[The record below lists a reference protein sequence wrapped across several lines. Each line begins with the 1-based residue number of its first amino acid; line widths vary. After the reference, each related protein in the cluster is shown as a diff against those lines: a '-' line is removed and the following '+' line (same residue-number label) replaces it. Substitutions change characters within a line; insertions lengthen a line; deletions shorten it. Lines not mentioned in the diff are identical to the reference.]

1 MKFKNV
7 FCSFMGLVG
16 TTIINALG
24 GYDIMIETLLFFMV
38 VDYLTGLY
46 IAGVLHKS
54 PKTKSGGLSST
65 KGYHGLV
72 KKVMVLVLVAVM
84 YRIDLLFNI
93 DYLRNGS
100 IIAFC
105 FQEGISI
112 IENAGLMGVAIP
124 EVVKRG
130 IDLLNK
136 EVGDNEN

>member
-1 MKFKNV
+1 MKLKNV
-7 FCSFMGLVG
+7 FCSFAGLVG
-16 TTIINALG
+16 TTILNALG
-24 GYDIMIETLLFFMV
+24 GYDLMIGTLLFFMV

-84 YRIDLLFNI
+84 YRVDLLFNI

>member
-1 MKFKNV
+1 MKLKNV

-84 YRIDLLFNI
+84 YRVDLLFNI
-93 DYLRNGS
+93 NYLRNGS

>member
-1 MKFKNV
+1 MKLKNV

-16 TTIINALG
+16 TTIISALG
-24 GYDIMIETLLFFMV
+24 GYDLMIETLLFFMV

-84 YRIDLLFNI
+84 YRVDLLFNI

-124 EVVKRG
+124 DVVKRG

-136 EVGDNEN
+136 EVDNED

>member
-1 MKFKNV
+1 MKLKNV

-16 TTIINALG
+16 TTIISALG
-24 GYDIMIETLLFFMV
+24 GYDIMIETLLFVMV

-54 PKTKSGGLSST
+54 PKTKSGGLSSI

-84 YRIDLLFNI
+84 YRVDLLFKI

-112 IENAGLMGVAIP
+112 IENAGLMGVVIP
-124 EVVKRG
+124 DVVKRG

-136 EVGDNEN
+136 EVNDK

>member
-1 MKFKNV
+1 MKLKNV
-7 FCSFMGLVG
+7 FCSFAGLVG
-16 TTIINALG
+16 TTIISALG

-38 VDYLTGLY
+38 VDYVTGLY

-84 YRIDLLFNI
+84 YRIDLLFDI

-112 IENAGLMGVAIP
+112 IENAGLMGVDIP
-124 EVVKRG
+124 DVVKRG

-136 EVGDNEN
+136 EVDNED

>member
-1 MKFKNV
+1 MKIKNV

-16 TTIINALG
+16 TTIISALG
-24 GYDIMIETLLFFMV
+24 GYDVMIETLLFFMV

-65 KGYHGLV
+65 KGYHGLI

-84 YRIDLLFNI
+84 YRVDLLFNI

-105 FQEGISI
+105 CQEGISI

-124 EVVKRG
+124 DVVKRG

-136 EVGDNEN
+136 EVDNED

>member
-1 MKFKNV
+1 MKLKNV

-16 TTIINALG
+16 TTIISALG

-54 PKTKSGGLSST
+54 PKTKTGGLSST

-84 YRIDLLFNI
+84 YRVDLLFDI

-124 EVVKRG
+124 DVVKRG

-136 EVGDNEN
+136 EVGDNED

>member
-1 MKFKNV
+1 MKIKNV
-7 FCSFMGLVG
+7 FCSFIGLVG
-16 TTIINALG
+16 TTIISALG

-38 VDYLTGLY
+38 VDYVTGLY

-84 YRIDLLFNI
+84 YRVDLLFDI

-124 EVVKRG
+124 DVVKRG

-136 EVGDNEN
+136 EVDDNGN

>member
-1 MKFKNV
+1 MKLKNV

-16 TTIINALG
+16 TTIISALG

-84 YRIDLLFNI
+84 YRVDLLFNI

-124 EVVKRG
+124 DVVKRG

-136 EVGDNEN
+136 EVNDNEN

>member
-1 MKFKNV
+1 MKIKNV
-7 FCSFMGLVG
+7 FCSFMGIVG
-16 TTIINALG
+16 TTIISALG
-24 GYDIMIETLLFFMV
+24 GYDVMIETLLFFMV

-84 YRIDLLFNI
+84 YRVDLLFNI

-124 EVVKRG
+124 DVVKRG

-136 EVGDNEN
+136 EVNNED

>member
-7 FCSFMGLVG
+7 FCSFAGLVG
-16 TTIINALG
+16 TTILNALG

-84 YRIDLLFNI
+84 YRVDLLFNI

-124 EVVKRG
+124 DVVKRG

-136 EVGDNEN
+136 EVSDNED

>member
-16 TTIINALG
+16 TTIISALG

-84 YRIDLLFNI
+84 YRVDLLFNI

-124 EVVKRG
+124 DVVKRG

-136 EVGDNEN
+136 EVNDNEN

>member
-1 MKFKNV
+1 MKVKYV
-7 FCSFMGLVG
+7 FCSFMGLVV
-16 TTIINALG
+16 TTIISALG
-24 GYDIMIETLLFFMV
+24 GYDVMIETLLFFMV

-72 KKVMVLVLVAVM
+72 KKVMVLVLVAAM
-84 YRIDLLFNI
+84 YRVDLLFNI

-124 EVVKRG
+124 DVVKRG

-136 EVGDNEN
+136 EVDDK

>member
-1 MKFKNV
+1 MKLKNV

-16 TTIINALG
+16 TTIISALG
-24 GYDIMIETLLFFMV
+24 GYDLMIETLLFFMV
-38 VDYLTGLY
+38 VDYFTGLY

-54 PKTKSGGLSST
+54 PKTKTGGLSST

-84 YRIDLLFNI
+84 YRVDLLFNI

-124 EVVKRG
+124 DVVKRG

-136 EVGDNEN
+136 EVDDNEN

>member
-1 MKFKNV
+1 MKLKNV
-7 FCSFMGLVG
+7 FCSFAGLVG
-16 TTIINALG
+16 TTIISALG

-38 VDYLTGLY
+38 VDYVTGLY

-84 YRIDLLFNI
+84 YRVDLLFNI

-124 EVVKRG
+124 DVVKRG

-136 EVGDNEN
+136 EVNDNEN

>member
-1 MKFKNV
+1 MKVKYV
-7 FCSFMGLVG
+7 FCSFMGLVV
-16 TTIINALG
+16 TTIISALG
-24 GYDIMIETLLFFMV
+24 GYDVMIETLLFFMV

-84 YRIDLLFNI
+84 YRVDLLFNI

-124 EVVKRG
+124 DVVKRG

-136 EVGDNEN
+136 EVDDK

>member
-1 MKFKNV
+1 MKIKNV

-16 TTIINALG
+16 TTIISALG
-24 GYDIMIETLLFFMV
+24 GYDVMIETLLFFMV

-65 KGYHGLV
+65 KGYHGLI

-84 YRIDLLFNI
+84 YRVDLLFNI

-124 EVVKRG
+124 DVVKRG

-136 EVGDNEN
+136 EVNNED

>member
-84 YRIDLLFNI
+84 YRVDLLFNI

-112 IENAGLMGVAIP
+112 IENAGLMGIAIP

>member
-1 MKFKNV
+1 MKLKNV

-84 YRIDLLFNI
+84 YRVDLLFDI

-124 EVVKRG
+124 DVVKRG
-130 IDLLNK
+130 IDLLNR
-136 EVGDNEN
+136 EVDDNEN

>member
-1 MKFKNV
+1 MKVKYV
-7 FCSFMGLVG
+7 FCSFMGLVV
-16 TTIINALG
+16 TTIISALG
-24 GYDIMIETLLFFMV
+24 GYDVMIETLLFFMV

-54 PKTKSGGLSST
+54 PKTKSGGLSSA

-84 YRIDLLFNI
+84 YRVDLLFNI

-105 FQEGISI
+105 FQESISI

-124 EVVKRG
+124 DVVKRG

-136 EVGDNEN
+136 EVDDK